1 MIVSTMMD
9 HFIVRIIKHT
19 HIYIFIYHIVHYTN
33 GWTIDEPSANHDL
46 LPRSH
51 VQHQVDGPLVIPGTD
66 CFRMLLGRGSEQ
78 VEKTD
83 ARPMGDLVL
92 PSLISHL
99 IPIYIR
105 NWGDNS
111 MLIHHQQ
118 SFVCSMVT
126 NDNQPRL
133 TITNHHEALTSTI
146 IIFQRRE
153 LGVHSTG
160 TRHGHGCNYE

>member
-1 MIVSTMMD
+1 MVYYDCINHDGPLYCTYN
-9 HFIVRIIKHT
+9 KAHT
-19 HIYIFIYHIVHYTN
+19 HIYIYIFIFIYHIVHYTN

-51 VQHQVDGPLVIPGTD
+51 VQHQVDGPLVIAGTD

-133 TITNHHEALTSTI
+133 TITNHLCVQWSPMI
-146 IIFQRRE
+146 IN
-153 LGVHSTG
+153 
-160 TRHGHGCNYE
+160 HG